1 MSRGAVTLP
10 TLCLLL
16 GVACDR
22 AGAPAQTARDEVASP
37 SAAPRTDEA
46 GAALPAA
53 DPTSPAA
60 ATPEIAGGAGTVAAP
75 SATAAGSADAAAAE
89 SPARVTF
96 HATSGDVVT
105 TVEVADTPSERD
117 RGLRE
122 RKSLEADHGM
132 LYVFQDETDH
142 PFWMDRTH
150 LSLDLVF
157 IGKHLE
163 VVGIIESAAPLST
176 DHLTI
181 GAPSLY
187 VVEVNAGF
195 ARKHGVAKGTR
206 VTLSGVPA
214 RAPL

>member
-1 MSRGAVTLP
+1 MSRRVLTLP
-10 TLCLLL
+10 ALCLLL

-22 AGAPAQTARDEVASP
+22 AGAPAQTPSETAPTPSVAP
-37 SAAPRTDEA
+37 NVGDDQTP
-46 GAALPAA
+46 
-53 DPTSPAA
+53 SPA
-60 ATPEIAGGAGTVAAP
+60 
-75 SATAAGSADAAAAE
+75 ADAAATGTGTPEAKGDAAAAPTSAADASSGAPDPQ
-89 SPARVTF
+89 SPPRITF
-96 HATSGDVVT
+96 HAPGGDVVA
-105 TVEVADTPSERD
+105 TVEIADTPSERD

-122 RKSLEADHGM
+122 RKSLEADRGM

-150 LSLDLVF
+150 LPLDIVYVA
-157 IGKHLE
+157 KSLE
-163 VVGIIESAAPLST
+163 VVGVIEGAAPLST

-195 ARKHGVAKGTR
+195 AKKHGIAKGTR